1 MVIILV
7 TLFFYTFYH
16 IRFCTKWRSCYL
28 FYWLEFFFKRL
39 GKVELVSV
47 SLKCVFG
54 VDVIIVI
61 CINFEE
67 NCLPVVFW
75 HSVNYSILFKIY

>member
-7 TLFFYTFYH
+7 TLFFT
-16 IRFCTKWRSCYL
+16 L
-28 FYWLEFFFKRL
+28 FTTLDFVQNGVHVIYFIGWSFFFKRL